1 MRIIVLA
8 ASLLIP
14 AQAFALS
21 CVPPSVELSYAT
33 ATKSTETYLLGTGIL
48 TFDQSA
54 VPRSSGGVERPAQ
67 ITRIPASISGKAFTG
82 AGFDQE
88 FEANFVLVVRCVQ
101 SWCPVIA
108 SDTEHLVFLKETET
122 GYILPVDPCGGA
134 AFPEPTPAMLDQVLA
149 CFNDGNCSVDPS

>member
-1 MRIIVLA
+1 MRVFALA

-21 CVPPSVELSYAT
+21 CVRPSVELSYAT

-48 TFDQSA
+48 TFDQNA
-54 VPRSSGGVERPAQ
+54 VPRSTVGVERPAQ
-67 ITRIPASISGKAFTG
+67 LTRVPASISGKAFTG
-82 AGFDQE
+82 AGFDQK
-88 FEANFVLVVRCVQ
+88 FEANVELVVRCVQ

-108 SDTEHLVFLKETET
+108 SDIEHLVFLKEAET
-122 GYILPVDPCGGA
+122 GYILSMDPCGGA